1 MSKETVVYDND
12 GNYDIKSEED
22 ALRELKLKEAKE
34 AKEKKKETNN
44 TKVTADDIKNS
55 LKLNSL
61 GTKSKSKVEQT
72 KDEQPKDEQTKV
84 EKSKKVEEQPK
95 VEKTK
100 EEKTKK
106 VEEQSKVEKPKID
119 ESKVEQDA
127 NLEKPK
133 DEKSEQHKEEKP
145 KEEKSEQPKEE
156 KPKEVK
162 SEQPKEE
169 KPKVKEENKSNF
181 TFKSISDFITTNGLD
196 KSMFIRCLSENT
208 PFFSL
213 SPAAKFNLGR
223 NIHLYGFLQIST
235 HEYILHCCVDDNA
248 NMHTVFIL
256 NDSTMSVN
264 DVDYTI
270 TNTKILMVK
279 EHLLCSLTI
288 SPYTIF
294 SKYSL

>member
-12 GNYDIKSEED
+12 GNYNIKNEED

-72 KDEQPKDEQTKV
+72 KDEQPKDEQTK
-84 EKSKKVEEQPK
+84 
-95 VEKTK
+95 
-100 EEKTKK
+100 EEKPKK

-133 DEKSEQHKEEKP
+133 DEKSEQP
-145 KEEKSEQPKEE
+145 KEG
-156 KPKEVK
+156 
-162 SEQPKEE
+162 
-169 KPKVKEENKSNF
+169 KPKVKEENKSDF

-223 NIHLYGFLQIST
+223 NIHLYGFLQISA